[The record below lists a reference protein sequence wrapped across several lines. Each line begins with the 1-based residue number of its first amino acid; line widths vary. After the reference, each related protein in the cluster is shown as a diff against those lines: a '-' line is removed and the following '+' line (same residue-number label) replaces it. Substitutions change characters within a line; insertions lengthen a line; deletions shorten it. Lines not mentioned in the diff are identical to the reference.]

1 MKRSTLVLLLLA
13 LAVVIACVSCSSSRD
28 ETWIGKNVG
37 VTTDS
42 NAETAR

>member
-1 MKRSTLVLLLLA
+1 MKRSTVVLLLLA
-13 LAVVIACVSCSSSRD
+13 LAIVIACVSCASSRD

-42 NAETAR
+42 NAAPVR